1 MHAMS
6 DTLTDVAEDH
16 SLRRW
21 TFTGTARVKIGSDAH
36 KHMFCRMLLET
47 HDPYK
52 PAVVDWPALSPD
64 ALERLC
70 SLPIWDI
77 AVQTEGRA
85 SINVHTYA
93 AQLSD
98 PLLRE
103 AITMDGDEEARH
115 KRVLAKLIAAYGIEI
130 APSRTIPRRAIPNGH
145 RCAPATASAS
155 TVSSRSASFAPRGSR
170 AIFPKPSSK
179 RSSPQFRKR
188 RATFC
193 FSSTGSRGIDIPC
206 RYRAG
211 RGTRLRVTAIWA
223 VLIWER
229 LAIAKGIDANGVAR
243 DSNFLPANSS
253 VIGKGLE
260 TPELIE
266 LCLAQNERRMS
277 GYDAR
282 LLRPRLVPALARFA
296 LRSIKR
302 SRRTD
307 TER

>member
-1 MHAMS
+1 MS
-6 DTLTDVAEDH
+6 DTLIDVAEDH
-16 SLRRW
+16 SLRHW
-21 TFTGTARVKIGSDAH
+21 TFTGTARVKIGSEAH

-52 PAVVDWPALSPD
+52 PAVIDWPALSPD

-93 AQLSD
+93 ERLSD

-130 APSRTIPRRAIPNGH
+130 APEPHYPPPRDPEWAWMRTGYSECIDSFFAFGLFRAAQQSGYFPEALVETFEPVIQEEARHILFFVNWVAWHRHNMPLWRRPWHA
-145 RCAPATASAS
+145 
-155 TVSSRSASFAPRGSR
+155 
-170 AIFPKPSSK
+170 
-179 RSSPQFRKR
+179 
-188 RATFC
+188 
-193 FSSTGSRGIDIPC
+193 
-206 RYRAG
+206 
-211 RGTRLRVTAIWA
+211 LRVAAIWA

-229 LAIAKGIDANGVAR
+229 VAIARGIDANGVAH

-266 LCLAQNERRMS
+266 LCLAENERRMS
-277 GYDAR
+277 GYDVR
-282 LLRPRLVPALARFA
+282 LLRPRLVPTLARFA
-296 LRSIKR
+296 LRFITR
-302 SRRTD
+302 SRRTN
-307 TER
+307 TA

>member
-1 MHAMS
+1 MS
-6 DTLTDVAEDH
+6 DSLIDVAEDH
-16 SLRRW
+16 SLRHW
-21 TFTGTARVKIGSDAH
+21 TFTGTARVKIGSEAH

-52 PAVVDWPALSPD
+52 PAVIDWPALSPG

-93 AQLSD
+93 ERLSD

-130 APSRTIPRRAIPNGH
+130 APEPHYPPPRDSEWAWMRTGYSECIDSFFAFGLFRAAQQSGYFPEALVETFEPVIQEEARHILFFVNWVAWHRHNMPLWRRPWHA
-145 RCAPATASAS
+145 
-155 TVSSRSASFAPRGSR
+155 
-170 AIFPKPSSK
+170 
-179 RSSPQFRKR
+179 
-188 RATFC
+188 
-193 FSSTGSRGIDIPC
+193 
-206 RYRAG
+206 
-211 RGTRLRVTAIWA
+211 LRVAAIWA

-229 LAIAKGIDANGVAR
+229 VAIARGIDANGVAH

-266 LCLAQNERRMS
+266 LCLAENERRMS
-277 GYDAR
+277 GYDVR
-282 LLRPRLVPALARFA
+282 LLRPRLVPTLARFA
-296 LRSIKR
+296 LRLITR
-302 SRRTD
+302 SRRTNIA
-307 TER
+307 

>member
-1 MHAMS
+1 
-6 DTLTDVAEDH
+6 V
-16 SLRRW
+16 
-21 TFTGTARVKIGSDAH
+21 I
-36 KHMFCRMLLET
+36 
-47 HDPYK
+47 
-52 PAVVDWPALSPD
+52 DWPALSPD

-93 AQLSD
+93 ERLSD

-130 APSRTIPRRAIPNGH
+130 APEPHYPPPRDPEWAWIRTGYSECIDSFFAFGLFRAAQQSGYFPEALVETFEPVIQEEARHILFFVNWVAWHRHNMPLWRRPWHA
-145 RCAPATASAS
+145 
-155 TVSSRSASFAPRGSR
+155 
-170 AIFPKPSSK
+170 
-179 RSSPQFRKR
+179 
-188 RATFC
+188 
-193 FSSTGSRGIDIPC
+193 
-206 RYRAG
+206 
-211 RGTRLRVTAIWA
+211 LRVAAIWA

-229 LAIAKGIDANGVAR
+229 VAIARGIDANGVAH

-266 LCLAQNERRMS
+266 LCLAENERRMS
-277 GYDAR
+277 GYDVR

-296 LRSIKR
+296 LRFIKR
-302 SRRTD
+302 SARTN
-307 TER
+307 TA

>member
-1 MHAMS
+1 MS
-6 DTLTDVAEDH
+6 DTLTDVAEDP
-16 SLRRW
+16 SLRHW
-21 TFTGTARVKIGSDAH
+21 TFTGTARVKIGSEAH

-52 PAVVDWPALSPD
+52 PAVIDWPALPPD
-64 ALERLC
+64 ALARLC

-93 AQLSD
+93 AQLQD

-130 APSRTIPRRAIPNGH
+130 APEPNY
-145 RCAPATASAS
+145 P
-155 TVSSRSASFAPRGSR
+155 APRDPEWAWMRTGYSECIDSFFAFGLFR
-170 AIFPKPSSK
+170 AAQQSGYFPEALVETFEPVIQEEA
-179 RSSPQFRKR
+179 RHILFFINWVAWHR
-188 RATFC
+188 RNMPLRRRPWHA
-193 FSSTGSRGIDIPC
+193 
-206 RYRAG
+206 
-211 RGTRLRVTAIWA
+211 LRVAAIWV
-223 VLIWER
+223 VLIWDR
-229 LAIAKGIDANGVAR
+229 VAIAKGIDANGVAR

-253 VIGKGLE
+253 VIGKGLD
-260 TPELIE
+260 TSELIE
-266 LCLAQNERRMS
+266 LCLAENERRMS

-296 LRSIKR
+296 LRFFIRR
-302 SRRTD
+302 SRGPD
-307 TER
+307 TEP

>member
-1 MHAMS
+1 MS
-6 DTLTDVAEDH
+6 DSLIDVAEDH
-16 SLRRW
+16 SLRHW
-21 TFTGTARVKIGSDAH
+21 TFTGTARVKIGSEAH

-52 PAVVDWPALSPD
+52 PAVIDWPALSPD

-93 AQLSD
+93 EQLSD

-130 APSRTIPRRAIPNGH
+130 APEPHYPPPRDPEWAWMRTGYSECIDSFFAFGLFRAAQQSGYFPEALVETFEPVIQEEARHILFFVNWVAWHRHNMPLWRRPWHA
-145 RCAPATASAS
+145 
-155 TVSSRSASFAPRGSR
+155 
-170 AIFPKPSSK
+170 
-179 RSSPQFRKR
+179 
-188 RATFC
+188 
-193 FSSTGSRGIDIPC
+193 
-206 RYRAG
+206 
-211 RGTRLRVTAIWA
+211 LRVAAIWA

-229 LAIAKGIDANGVAR
+229 VAIARGIDANGVAH

-266 LCLAQNERRMS
+266 LCLAENERRMS
-277 GYDAR
+277 GYDVR
-282 LLRPRLVPALARFA
+282 LLRPRLVPTLARFA
-296 LRSIKR
+296 LRFITR
-302 SRRTD
+302 SRRTN
-307 TER
+307 TAR

>member
-1 MHAMS
+1 MS
-6 DTLTDVAEDH
+6 DTLIDVAADH
-16 SLRRW
+16 SLRHW
-21 TFTGTARVKIGSDAH
+21 TFTGTARVKVGSETH

-52 PAVVDWPALSPD
+52 PAVINWPALSPD

-85 SINVHTYA
+85 SIDVHTYA

-130 APSRTIPRRAIPNGH
+130 APEPHYPPPRDAEWAWMRTGYSECIDSFFAFGLFRAAQQSGYFPEALVETFEPVIQEEARHILFFVNWVAWHRHNMPLWRRPWHA
-145 RCAPATASAS
+145 
-155 TVSSRSASFAPRGSR
+155 
-170 AIFPKPSSK
+170 
-179 RSSPQFRKR
+179 
-188 RATFC
+188 
-193 FSSTGSRGIDIPC
+193 
-206 RYRAG
+206 
-211 RGTRLRVTAIWA
+211 LRVAAIWA

-229 LAIAKGIDANGVAR
+229 VAIARGIDANGVAH

-266 LCLAQNERRMS
+266 LCLAENDRRMS

-296 LRSIKR
+296 LRFIKR

-307 TER
+307 TA

>member
-1 MHAMS
+1 MS
-6 DTLTDVAEDH
+6 DTLTDLAEDH
-16 SLRRW
+16 TLRHW
-21 TFTGTARVKIGSDAH
+21 TFAGTARVKIGSEAH

-52 PAVVDWPALSPD
+52 PAVIDWPALSPD

-115 KRVLAKLIAAYGIEI
+115 KRVLARLIAAYGIEI
-130 APSRTIPRRAIPNGH
+130 APEPHYP
-145 RCAPATASAS
+145 
-155 TVSSRSASFAPRGSR
+155 APRDPEWAWMRTGYSECIDSFFAFGLFR
-170 AIFPKPSSK
+170 AAQQSGYFPEALVETFEPVIQEEA
-179 RSSPQFRKR
+179 RHILFFINWAAWHR
-188 RATFC
+188 RNMPLWRRPWHA
-193 FSSTGSRGIDIPC
+193 
-206 RYRAG
+206 
-211 RGTRLRVTAIWA
+211 LRVAAIWV

-229 LAIAKGIDANGVAR
+229 VAIAKGIDANGVAH

-260 TPELIE
+260 TTELVE
-266 LCLAQNERRMS
+266 LCLAENERRMS

-282 LLRPRLVPALARFA
+282 LLRPRLVPTLARFA
-296 LRSIKR
+296 LRFMRR
-302 SRRTD
+302 SRSPD

>member
-1 MHAMS
+1 MS
-6 DTLTDVAEDH
+6 DSLIDVAEDH
-16 SLRRW
+16 SLRHW
-21 TFTGTARVKIGSDAH
+21 TFTGTARVKIGSEAH

-52 PAVVDWPALSPD
+52 PAVIDWPTLSPD

-93 AQLSD
+93 EQLSD

-130 APSRTIPRRAIPNGH
+130 APEPHYPPPRDPEWAWMRTGYSECIDSFFAFGLFRAAQQSGYFPEALVETFEPVIQEEARHILFFVNWVAWHRHNMPLWRRPWHA
-145 RCAPATASAS
+145 
-155 TVSSRSASFAPRGSR
+155 
-170 AIFPKPSSK
+170 
-179 RSSPQFRKR
+179 
-188 RATFC
+188 
-193 FSSTGSRGIDIPC
+193 
-206 RYRAG
+206 
-211 RGTRLRVTAIWA
+211 LRVAAIWA

-229 LAIAKGIDANGVAR
+229 VAIARGIDANGVAH

-266 LCLAQNERRMS
+266 LCLAENERRMS
-277 GYDAR
+277 GYDVR
-282 LLRPRLVPALARFA
+282 LLRPRLVPTLARFA
-296 LRSIKR
+296 LRFITR
-302 SRRTD
+302 SRRTN
-307 TER
+307 TA

>member
-1 MHAMS
+1 MS
-6 DTLTDVAEDH
+6 DSLIDVAEDH
-16 SLRRW
+16 SLRHW
-21 TFTGTARVKIGSDAH
+21 TFTGTARVKIGSEAH

-52 PAVVDWPALSPD
+52 PAVIDWPALSPD

-93 AQLSD
+93 EQLSD

-115 KRVLAKLIAAYGIEI
+115 KRVLAKLITAYGIEI
-130 APSRTIPRRAIPNGH
+130 APEPHYPPPRDPEWAWMRTGYSECIDSFFAFGLFRAAQQSGYFPEALVETFEPVIQEEARHILFFVNWVAWHRHNMPLWRRPWHA
-145 RCAPATASAS
+145 
-155 TVSSRSASFAPRGSR
+155 
-170 AIFPKPSSK
+170 
-179 RSSPQFRKR
+179 
-188 RATFC
+188 
-193 FSSTGSRGIDIPC
+193 
-206 RYRAG
+206 
-211 RGTRLRVTAIWA
+211 LRVAAIWA

-229 LAIAKGIDANGVAR
+229 VAIARGIDANGVAH

-266 LCLAQNERRMS
+266 LCLAENERRMS
-277 GYDAR
+277 GYDVR
-282 LLRPRLVPALARFA
+282 LLRPRLVPTLARFA
-296 LRSIKR
+296 LRFITR
-302 SRRTD
+302 SRRTN
-307 TER
+307 TA

>member
-1 MHAMS
+1 MS
-6 DTLTDVAEDH
+6 DTLIDVAADH
-16 SLRRW
+16 SLRHW
-21 TFTGTARVKIGSDAH
+21 TFTGTARVKVGSETH

-52 PAVVDWPALSPD
+52 PAVINWPALSPD

-130 APSRTIPRRAIPNGH
+130 APEPHYPPPRDPEWAWMRTGYSECIDSFFAFGLFRAAQQSGYFPEALVETFEPVIQEEARHILFFVNWVAWHRHNMPLWRRPWHA
-145 RCAPATASAS
+145 
-155 TVSSRSASFAPRGSR
+155 
-170 AIFPKPSSK
+170 
-179 RSSPQFRKR
+179 
-188 RATFC
+188 
-193 FSSTGSRGIDIPC
+193 
-206 RYRAG
+206 
-211 RGTRLRVTAIWA
+211 LRVAAIWG

-229 LAIAKGIDANGVAR
+229 VAIARGIDANGVAH

-266 LCLAQNERRMS
+266 LCLAENDRRMS
-277 GYDAR
+277 GYDVR

-296 LRSIKR
+296 LRFIKR

-307 TER
+307 TA

>member
-1 MHAMS
+1 MS

-16 SLRRW
+16 SLRHW
-21 TFTGTARVKIGSDAH
+21 TFTGTARVKIGSEAH

-52 PAVVDWPALSPD
+52 PAVIDWPALSPD

-93 AQLSD
+93 ERLSD

-130 APSRTIPRRAIPNGH
+130 APEPHYPPPRDSEWAWMRTGYSECIDSFFAFGLFRAAQQSGYFPEALVETFEPVIQEEARHILFFVNWVAWYRHNMPLWRRPWHA
-145 RCAPATASAS
+145 
-155 TVSSRSASFAPRGSR
+155 
-170 AIFPKPSSK
+170 
-179 RSSPQFRKR
+179 
-188 RATFC
+188 
-193 FSSTGSRGIDIPC
+193 
-206 RYRAG
+206 
-211 RGTRLRVTAIWA
+211 LRVAAIWA

-229 LAIAKGIDANGVAR
+229 VAIARGIDASGAAR
-243 DSNFLPANSS
+243 DSNFLPANSN
-253 VIGKGLE
+253 VIGEGLD

-266 LCLAQNERRMS
+266 LCLAENERRMS
-277 GYDAR
+277 GYDLR

-296 LRSIKR
+296 LRFIKR
-302 SRRTD
+302 SARTK
-307 TER
+307 TAP

>member
-1 MHAMS
+1 MS
-6 DTLTDVAEDH
+6 DSLIDVAEDH
-16 SLRRW
+16 SLRHW
-21 TFTGTARVKIGSDAH
+21 TFTGTARVKIGSEAH

-52 PAVVDWPALSPD
+52 PAVIDWPALSPD

-93 AQLSD
+93 ERLSD

-130 APSRTIPRRAIPNGH
+130 APEPHYPPPRDPEWAWMRTGYSECIDSFFAFGLFRAAQQSGYFPEALVETFEPVIQEEARHILFFVNWVAWHRHNMPLWRRPWHA
-145 RCAPATASAS
+145 
-155 TVSSRSASFAPRGSR
+155 
-170 AIFPKPSSK
+170 
-179 RSSPQFRKR
+179 
-188 RATFC
+188 
-193 FSSTGSRGIDIPC
+193 
-206 RYRAG
+206 
-211 RGTRLRVTAIWA
+211 LRVAAIWA

-229 LAIAKGIDANGVAR
+229 VAIARGIDANGVAH

-266 LCLAQNERRMS
+266 LCLAENERRMS
-277 GYDAR
+277 GYDVR
-282 LLRPRLVPALARFA
+282 LLRPRLVPTLARFA
-296 LRSIKR
+296 LRFITR
-302 SRRTD
+302 SRRTN
-307 TER
+307 TA

>member
-1 MHAMS
+1 MS
-6 DTLTDVAEDH
+6 DTLTDLAEDH
-16 SLRRW
+16 TLRHW
-21 TFTGTARVKIGSDAH
+21 TFTGTARVKIGSEAH

-52 PAVVDWPALSPD
+52 PAVIDWPALSPD

-93 AQLSD
+93 AQLGD

-115 KRVLAKLIAAYGIEI
+115 KRVLARLIAAYGIEI
-130 APSRTIPRRAIPNGH
+130 APEPHYP
-145 RCAPATASAS
+145 
-155 TVSSRSASFAPRGSR
+155 APRDSEWAWMRTGYSECIDSFFAFGLFR
-170 AIFPKPSSK
+170 AAQQSGYFPEALVETFEPVIQEEA
-179 RSSPQFRKR
+179 RHILFFVNWAAWHR
-188 RATFC
+188 RNMPLWRRPWHA
-193 FSSTGSRGIDIPC
+193 
-206 RYRAG
+206 
-211 RGTRLRVTAIWA
+211 LRVAAIWV

-229 LAIAKGIDANGVAR
+229 VAIAKGIDANGVAH

-260 TPELIE
+260 TPELVE
-266 LCLAQNERRMS
+266 LCLAENERRMS

-282 LLRPRLVPALARFA
+282 LLRPRLVPTLARFA
-296 LRSIKR
+296 LRFMRR
-302 SRRTD
+302 SRGPD